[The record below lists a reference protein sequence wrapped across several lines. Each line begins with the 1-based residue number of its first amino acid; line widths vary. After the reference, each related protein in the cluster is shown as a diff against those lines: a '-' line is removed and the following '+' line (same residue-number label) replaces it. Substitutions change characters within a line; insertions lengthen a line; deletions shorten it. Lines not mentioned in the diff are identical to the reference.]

1 MVAVPVSAGVWVG
14 VPARSSVSV
23 PSSDLPGP
31 SPSQPW
37 VLSCEQGWRWCQGTW
52 LGSIAC
58 LPACEY
64 WQASREVFLLW
75 PMPFNLSSSL
85 MGIPSRFLAAGETPP
100 PQAAEVSPQPGWRAL
115 IPTAEGPFP

>member
-37 VLSCEQGWRWCQGTW
+37 VFSCERGRGAGVAVVSGNLVRIYRLPARLRVLASLSGSFSAVADALQLEFVPDGNTEQVPGGWRNAPSPGCR
-52 LGSIAC
+52 S
-58 LPACEY
+58 E
-64 WQASREVFLLW
+64 
-75 PMPFNLSSSL
+75 SS
-85 MGIPSRFLAAGETPP
+85 AGLVRPH
-100 PQAAEVSPQPGWRAL
+100 SNC
-115 IPTAEGPFP
+115 

>member
-37 VLSCEQGWRWCQGTW
+37 VFSCERGAGAGVAVVCQGTW
-52 LGSIAC
+52 LGIYR
-58 LPACEY
+58 LPARLLRVL
-64 WQASREVFLLW
+64 AS
-75 PMPFNLSSSL
+75 LSGSCC
-85 MGIPSRFLAAGETPP
+85 G
-100 PQAAEVSPQPGWRAL
+100 
-115 IPTAEGPFP
+115 